1 MQNEPE
7 TLTRR
12 VIDGWVMSYH
22 RGAGW
27 YALFSA
33 PIIGINEAA
42 QEYWL
47 KQNDIGPSN
56 NEGESR

>member
-1 MQNEPE
+1 MQTEPE
-7 TLTRR
+7 TLTKR

-27 YALFSA
+27 YALHSA
-33 PIIGINEAA
+33 PIIGINTAA

-56 NEGESR
+56 NEGEPQ

>member
-1 MQNEPE
+1 MQDEPK
-7 TLTRR
+7 TLTRK
-12 VIDGWVMSYH
+12 VIGDWVMSYH

-33 PIIGINEAA
+33 PIIGINQAA

-47 KQNDIGPSN
+47 KRNAEEKSK
-56 NEGESR
+56 

>member
-1 MQNEPE
+1 MQTEPE
-7 TLTRR
+7 TLTKR

-27 YALFSA
+27 YALHSA
-33 PIIGINEAA
+33 PIIGINTAA

-47 KQNDIGPSN
+47 RQNDIGPSN
-56 NEGESR
+56 NEGELT